1 MTSASSLAFPGSRT
15 LATWW
20 RQLAPL
26 EPTGLGVGY
35 LFLHRLEAAADW
47 LRPQPLDPLLLLVL
61 EAITFMQKETAFS
74 PNHLANRL
82 HLDTAV
88 VKRLVNSLIDLQLVE
103 EKAAAGPTCAGP
115 TWCITQAG
123 QETLTTKNI
132 WVRMKQRGQFPFVER
147 LGPTGRRL
155 APPHY
160 LDIHNAPAT
169 PWNIEAG
176 TIFDVNWLH
185 ACQTQALE
193 WKTTFGFPLDLLAF
207 SAPGDTNAQWDNIV
221 LDKSERLLVVFFQG
235 PKPQEELFGFGVRP
249 EGWQLNVAEPI
260 FRLPALAIKLF
271 TEPDGVAP
279 LDAFK
284 NAWQSWCQTRT
295 VPPAEIQEC
304 ELALSNERLRVAA
317 PERLIQYLQAGK
329 SDIFRGDTWLLAGE
343 GYVRQAARV
352 EIAPKAV

>member
-20 RQLAPL
+20 RQLTPL
-26 EPTGLGVGY
+26 EPKGLGVGY
-35 LFLHRLEAAADW
+35 LFLHRIEASADW
-47 LRPQPLDPLLLLVL
+47 LRAKPLDPLLLLVL
-61 EAITFMQKETAFS
+61 EAIAFMQKEAAFS
-74 PNHLANRL
+74 PSQLGNRL
-82 HLDTAV
+82 HLDPAV
-88 VKRLVNSLIDLQLVE
+88 VRRLVHSLINLQLVE
-103 EKAAAGPTCAGP
+103 EKAAGGP

-132 WVRMKQRGQFPFVER
+132 WVRQKQRGQFPFAER

-155 APPHY
+155 GPPHY
-160 LDIHNAPAT
+160 LNIHDAPAT
-169 PWNIEAG
+169 PWNIEPG

-185 ACQTQALE
+185 ACQTQASE
-193 WKTTFGFPLDLLAF
+193 WKVTFGFPLDLLAF
-207 SAPGDTNAQWDNIV
+207 SAPGATNAHWDNIV

-260 FRLPALAIKLF
+260 FRLPAPAINLF
-271 TEPDGVAP
+271 IEPDGVAP
-279 LDAFK
+279 LVAFK

-295 VPPAEIQEC
+295 VPPTEIQEC
-304 ELALSNERLRVAA
+304 ELALSDECLRVAT

-329 SDIFRGDTWLLAGE
+329 SDIFKGDTWLLAGE